1 MTLAYK
7 SGQTVFRRRLN
18 SIPTFAFNLD
28 QASNKKEKKTG
39 QSSDPV
45 PHFSITFSAS
55 FRFFFFLLIHLSLCL
70 PRK

>member
-28 QASNKKEKKTG
+28 QASNKKKKKLVKVPIRFHIFFVPRLL
-39 QSSDPV
+39 SDP
-45 PHFSITFSAS
+45 
-55 FRFFFFLLIHLSLCL
+55 FFY
-70 PRK
+70 

>member
-28 QASNKKEKKTG
+28 QASNKKKKNWSKF
-39 QSSDPV
+39 QSGS
-45 PHFSITFSAS
+45 TF
-55 FRFFFFLLIHLSLCL
+55 FHHLLGFFQILFVFY
-70 PRK
+70 